1 MGLVDLDDGDAG
13 VLEGDKLLV
22 EDGDEGV
29 DKLVAGRIGLRRN
42 GLLPQADAE
51 QVGRGYADL
60 GQAVGGVHEEP
71 GLLGDE
77 AGVDDLHRLGDGD
90 APSTGFLAEV
100 GGEPGG
106 DVGDD
111 VGVCVP
117 APLAV
122 ADEVESRLLLD
133 GDGVA
138 DGGVHARR
146 RGGLRGLDAGNVGEH
161 VLHHEGSRE
170 ASDDA

>member
-1 MGLVDLDDGDAG
+1 MTPVSWRATKLV
-13 VLEGDKLLV
+13 V

-29 DKLVAGRIGLRRN
+29 DELVAGRVGLRRD

-60 GQAVGGVHEEP
+60 GEAVGGVDEKP
-71 GLLGDE
+71 GLPGDE

-90 APSTGFLAEV
+90 APSMGFLAEV
-100 GGEPGG
+100 GGEAGG

-111 VGVCVP
+111 VGVGVP

-122 ADEVESRLLLD
+122 ADEVEPGLLLD

-138 DGGVHARR
+138 DGGVHAR
-146 RGGLRGLDAGNVGEH
+146 
-161 VLHHEGSRE
+161 
-170 ASDDA
+170 